1 MGLRLILPILDL
13 QTCGLRWYFP
23 QTGRVYI
30 SRHVIFD
37 ETFFQTL
44 GLYIVPHMLMLILRL
59 PLFRNGLFRWI
70 YILPIGMAILHAV
83 LFLCPLFHQ
92 QLFHVTT
99 RLLLVL
105 LAIFRTNHL
114 HLLQPK
120 PSQHPTT
127 SASPVVPSLDS
138 QTQPV
143 PCWAQI
149 VLARPS

>member
-1 MGLRLILPILDL
+1 
-13 QTCGLRWYFP
+13 
-23 QTGRVYI
+23 
-30 SRHVIFD
+30 
-37 ETFFQTL
+37 
-44 GLYIVPHMLMLILRL
+44 MLMLILRL

-70 YILPIGMAILHAV
+70 YILPIGMALLHAV
-83 LFLCPLFHQ
+83 LFLCPPAVLFHQ

-143 PCWAQI
+143 PSWAQI